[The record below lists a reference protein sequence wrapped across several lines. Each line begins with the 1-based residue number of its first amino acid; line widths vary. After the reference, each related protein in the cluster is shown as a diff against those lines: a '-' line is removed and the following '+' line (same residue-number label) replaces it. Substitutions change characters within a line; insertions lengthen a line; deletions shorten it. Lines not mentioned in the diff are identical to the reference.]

1 MRPHEKINLS
11 LSTLIFSYN
20 LHFSTFRYDLVKEM
34 HRGHQIIDGTVA
46 SSDDF
51 SILTN
56 NSLLATFQSHAI
68 LLQES
73 IKAHSLKIQRLN
85 YKDCNDVMY
94 PIRKFVDE
102 LRHAH
107 AHIEF
112 ADLQPRWD
120 KKNSKKSHLFQI
132 NLPVTETS
140 VGTRYNRNSHN
151 RLKLSFRVT
160 PGSVIRLN
168 KKFLGKIILF
178 SFHLIEVCSFRKNQT
193 CDKFLNQFKSS
204 WKGL

>member
-20 LHFSTFRYDLVKEM
+20 LHFSTFRDESVKEI
-34 HRGHQIIDGTVA
+34 HREHQIIDGTIT
-46 SSDDF
+46 SSKDF

-73 IKAHSLKIQRLN
+73 IKTHSLKIQRSH
-85 YKDCNDVMY
+85 KDCNDVMY
-94 PIRKFVDE
+94 PIRQFVDE

-107 AHIEF
+107 AHIES

-120 KKNSKKSHLFQI
+120 EKKSKKHLFQI
-132 NLPVTETS
+132 NLPVTKTS
-140 VGTRYNRNSHN
+140 VGTEYNLNSPDH
-151 RLKLSFRVT
+151 LKLSFRVI
-160 PGSVIRLN
+160 PGRKLQLN
-168 KKFLGKIILF
+168 QKFIGKIILF
-178 SFHLIEVCSFRKNQT
+178 SFHLIEVCSFRKLET
-193 CDKFLNQFKSS
+193 CNKFLKQFKFS
-204 WKGL
+204 WKDL